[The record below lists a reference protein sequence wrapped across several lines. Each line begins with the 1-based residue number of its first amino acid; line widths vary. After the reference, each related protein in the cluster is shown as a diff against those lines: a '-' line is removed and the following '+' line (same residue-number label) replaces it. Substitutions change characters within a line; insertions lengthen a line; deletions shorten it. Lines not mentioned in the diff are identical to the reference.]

1 MAGQVEFGELSDV
14 SDSDSENDDSEFDVL
29 TIDEIQVLLV
39 KLNALHEETVATA
52 TQARNRLQQEVLPFL
67 PETRF
72 EKRLQVSK
80 AQASDKQ
87 ATSKRQS
94 KHKQAQ
100 ASISMHKQSTRA
112 GLLR

>member
-87 ATSKRQS
+87 AT
-94 KHKQAQ
+94 KHA
-100 ASISMHKQSTRA
+100 
-112 GLLR
+112 